1 MLTSNAAPV
10 PAATTNAA
18 TNPATNASAAQAAG
32 SAAGPALA
40 GNFNQFLQLLTT
52 QLQHQD
58 PTSPL
63 DPNQFTQEL
72 VQFASVEQQIN
83 TNTSLSTMI
92 SLQQTQQA
100 AAALTFL
107 GATVAV
113 SGSTTQLANGT
124 ANWSYSTS
132 QPATATINI
141 TNASGQVVYSTSQ
154 AVQPGPQT
162 FTWNGVDSQGNTWP
176 SGPYTIS
183 VSAVDA
189 NNQNVPVTTGVQG
202 VVTGVNLSQ
211 SPPTL
216 TVGGQSYALNQV
228 TQVLSPGGPASTLN
242 QISQLLSSG
251 TPSNVLSQISQL
263 LNPGGTPTQ

>member
-1 MLTSNAAPV
+1 MLTSNAAPASTAASSSS
-10 PAATTNAA
+10 PAQSAATAA
-18 TNPATNASAAQAAG
+18 T
-32 SAAGPALA
+32 PALA
-40 GNFNQFLQLLTT
+40 GNFNDFLKLLTT

-100 AAALTFL
+100 ASALTFL

-113 SGSTTQLANGT
+113 SGKTAELANGT
-124 ANWSYSTS
+124 ANWSYSVT

-141 TNASGQVVYSTSQ
+141 TNASGQVVYTTSQ
-154 AVQPGPQT
+154 SVQPGAQN
-162 FTWNGVDSQGNTWP
+162 FTWNGVDKQGTTWP
-176 SGPYTIS
+176 SGPYTIA
-183 VSAVDA
+183 VSAVGA

-202 VVTGVNLSQ
+202 VVSGVDISK
-211 SPPTL
+211 SPPTI
-216 TVGGQSYALNQV
+216 TVAGQSYALNQV
-228 TQVLSPGGPASTLN
+228 T
-242 QISQLLSSG
+242 
-251 TPSNVLSQISQL
+251 
-263 LNPGGTPTQ
+263 

>member
-1 MLTSNAAPV
+1 MLTSNAS
-10 PAATTNAA
+10 PAAATSAA
-18 TNPATNASAAQAAG
+18 STSSPAQAAAT
-32 SAAGPALA
+32 AAGPSLA

-83 TNTSLSTMI
+83 TNTSLSTLI

-100 AAALTFL
+100 ASALQFI

-113 SGSTTQLANGT
+113 SGATAQLANGQ
-124 ANWSYSTS
+124 ASWNYSVN
-132 QPATATINI
+132 QPATASISIANS
-141 TNASGQVVYSTSQ
+141 AGQTVFTTSQ

-162 FTWNGVDSQGNTWP
+162 FTWDGIDSQGNLSP
-176 SGPYTIS
+176 DGAYKIS
-183 VSAVDA
+183 ISAVGA
-189 NNQNVPVTTGVQG
+189 NSQNVPVTTQVQG
-202 VVTGVNLSQ
+202 VVSGVDVSK

-216 TVGGQSYALNQV
+216 TVAGQSY
-228 TQVLSPGGPASTLN
+228 PLN
-242 QISQLLSSG
+242 QIIQVLNAGSSK
-251 TPSNVLSQISQL
+251 N
-263 LNPGGTPTQ
+263 

>member
-1 MLTSNAAPV
+1 MLSSNASPT
-10 PAATTNAA
+10 PAATS
-18 TNPATNASAAQAAG
+18 NPASNASTAQAAA
-32 SAAGPALA
+32 STAGPALA
-40 GNFNQFLQLLTT
+40 GNFNDFLKLLTT

-100 AAALTFL
+100 ASALTFL

-113 SGSTTQLANGT
+113 SGKTTQLANGT
-124 ANWSYSTS
+124 ASWAYSVT

-141 TNASGQVVYSTSQ
+141 SNASGQVVYTTSQ
-154 AVQPGPQT
+154 SVQPGAQS
-162 FTWNGVDSQGNTWP
+162 FTWNGVDKQGTTWP
-176 SGPYTIS
+176 SGPYTIA
-183 VSAVDA
+183 VSAVGA

-202 VVTGVNLSQ
+202 VVSGVDISQ

-228 TQVLSPGGPASTLN
+228 TQVLSA
-242 QISQLLSSG
+242 G
-251 TPSNVLSQISQL
+251 TA
-263 LNPGGTPTQ
+263 GK

>member
-1 MLTSNAAPV
+1 MLSSNATST
-10 PAATTNAA
+10 PA
-18 TNPATNASAAQAAG
+18 ATNASSNASTAQATA
-32 SAAGPALA
+32 ANAGPALA
-40 GNFNQFLQLLTT
+40 GNFNDFLKLLTT

-100 AAALTFL
+100 ASALTFL

-113 SGSTTQLANGT
+113 SGKTTQLANGT
-124 ANWSYSTS
+124 ASWGYSVT

-141 TNASGQVVYSTSQ
+141 SNASGQVVYTTTQS
-154 AVQPGPQT
+154 VQPGAQT
-162 FTWNGVDSQGNTWP
+162 FTWNGVDKQGTTWP

-183 VSAVDA
+183 VSAVGA

-202 VVTGVNLSQ
+202 VVTGVDISQ

-228 TQVLSPGGPASTLN
+228 TQVLSAGTGGK
-242 QISQLLSSG
+242 
-251 TPSNVLSQISQL
+251 
-263 LNPGGTPTQ
+263 